1 MKRKNIAVVLAGGSG
16 RRIGGDLA
24 KQFLQVGGRRIIGY
38 SIDAFEKNA
47 GIDEIAVVVNKDFIL
62 LMEEIAAANSWSKLK
77 HILNGGN
84 ERSDSS
90 MSAIQAYEGIDCNL
104 IFHDAVR
111 PMVSQRIISDVVSAL
126 DTYNSVAVAV
136 PATDTIVK
144 VDESGRMISEILQRQ
159 LLRCQQTPQAFRYET
174 IAQAY
179 KFALADPNFVA
190 TDDCGVVSRY
200 LPNEKIFIVDGEDSN
215 IKVTYP
221 KDLSLLEN
229 LISGKGY

>member
-16 RRIGGDLA
+16 RRIGGDLP
-24 KQFLQVGGRRIIGY
+24 KQFLQVGGRRIIEY
-38 SIDAFEKNA
+38 SIEAFEKNV
-47 GIDEIAVVVNKDFIL
+47 GIDEIAVVVNNDFVS

-90 MSAIQAYEGIDCNL
+90 MSAIRAYEGIDCNL

-111 PMVSQRIISDVVSAL
+111 PMVSQRIISDVVSAIE
-126 DTYNSVAVAV
+126 TYNSVAVAV

-174 IAQAY
+174 IEQAY

>member
-1 MKRKNIAVVLAGGSG
+1 MKRKNRAVVLAGGSG
-16 RRIGGDLA
+16 RRIGGDLP
-24 KQFLQVGGRRIIGY
+24 KQFLQVGGRRIIEY
-38 SIDAFEKNA
+38 SIEAFEKNA
-47 GIDEIAVVVNKDFIL
+47 GIDEIAVVVNKDFVF

-77 HILNGGN
+77 HILNGGS

-90 MSAIQAYEGIDCNL
+90 MSAIRAYEGIDCNL

-144 VDESGRMISEILQRQ
+144 VDESGRMIGEILQRQ

-174 IAQAY
+174 IEQAY

>member
-16 RRIGGDLA
+16 RRIGGDLP
-24 KQFLQVGGRRIIGY
+24 KQFLQVGGRRIIEY
-38 SIDAFEKNA
+38 SIEAFEKNA

-62 LMEEIAAANSWSKLK
+62 LMDEIAAANSWSKLK

-126 DTYNSVAVAV
+126 ETYNSIAVAV

-174 IAQAY
+174 IEQAY
-179 KFALADPNFVA
+179 KFSLADPNFVA

-229 LISGKGY
+229 LISDKGY

>member
-16 RRIGGDLA
+16 RRIGGDLP
-24 KQFLQVGGRRIIGY
+24 KQFLQVGGRRIIEY
-38 SIDAFEKNA
+38 SIEAFEKNA
-47 GIDEIAVVVNKDFIL
+47 GIDEIAVVVNKDFVF

-77 HILNGGN
+77 HILNGGS

-90 MSAIQAYEGIDCNL
+90 MSAIRAYEGIDCNL

-111 PMVSQRIISDVVSAL
+111 PMVSQRIISDVVSSL
-126 DTYNSVAVAV
+126 ETYNSIAVAV

-174 IAQAY
+174 IAEAY
-179 KFALADPNFVA
+179 KLALADSNFVA

-200 LPNEKIFIVDGEDSN
+200 LPNEKILIVDGEDSN

>member
-1 MKRKNIAVVLAGGSG
+1 MKRKNVAVVLAGGSG
-16 RRIGGDLA
+16 RRIGGDLP
-24 KQFLQVGGRRIIGY
+24 KQFLQVGRRRIIEY
-38 SIDAFEKNA
+38 SIDAFEKNT
-47 GIDEIAVVVNKDFIL
+47 GIDEIAVVVNKDFVS

-126 DTYNSVAVAV
+126 ETYNSIAVAV

-174 IAQAY
+174 IAEAY
-179 KFALADPNFVA
+179 KLALADSNFVA